1 VFDQNRKF
9 DYCMMMQ
16 SMNYNGRKS
25 VRNNAEYVREINV
38 SPSQAKGSASRMDD
52 QPFKVIM
59 FAYDLA

>member
-1 VFDQNRKF
+1 
-9 DYCMMMQ
+9 MMMQ